1 MQSGHWNH
9 NNDVIWDMNDSL
21 AKRIKAFYVWDIE
34 KEKNYLDIHKH
45 KINDPQ
51 FFL

>member
-21 AKRIKAFYVWDIE
+21 AKRIKVRYVWDM
-34 KEKNYLDIHKH
+34 KNLTEM
-45 KINDPQ
+45 KITI
-51 FFL
+51 

>member
-34 KEKNYLDIHKH
+34 KEKKLFRYS
-45 KINDPQ
+45 
-51 FFL
+51 